1 MRRRW
6 RCALVVLA
14 LVWPMAAPAAAG
26 ELAAFLETA
35 GRAMRA
41 AVAASHYL
49 RTENPGPAVL
59 ALVRAERAW
68 EALRE
73 RFGTRLPDAFDGNPA
88 FPAVLDEVARRL
100 AEARAR
106 LGEGATAEARA
117 AVEEAIQRYRTA
129 RRASHIVL
137 YPDCIE
143 EMNAAMARLW
153 RWRRREDLDL
163 ADRAMANAIKAE
175 AAITR
180 YLYERCYRTAPRAL
194 RGEEFERLFQGAI
207 RSLGLIPEA
216 VDGGQKLRFINILR
230 ELISFDRILRFRY
243 G

>member
-6 RCALVVLA
+6 RCVLVSLA
-14 LVWPMAAPAAAG
+14 LVGLVAVPAAAG

-68 EALRE
+68 GELRE
-73 RFGTRLPDAFDGNPA
+73 RFDTRLPDAFDGNPA
-88 FPAVLDEVARRL
+88 FPAVLEEVARRL
-100 AEARAR
+100 TEARAR
-106 LGEGATAEARA
+106 LGDGDIEAARA
-117 AVEEAIQRYRTA
+117 AVEEAIRRYRTA

-153 RWRRREDLDL
+153 RWRHREDLDL
-163 ADRAMANAIKAE
+163 ADRATANAIKAE
-175 AAITR
+175 AAVTK
-180 YLYERCYRTAPRAL
+180 YLYERCRQRAPEAL
-194 RGEEFERLFQGAI
+194 RGEEFERLFGGAI

-216 VDGGQKLRFINILR
+216 VDEGQKLRFINILR